1 MKKVILIAACLFS
14 LTVVNAQDV
23 TATTPAKKAERA
35 SLTPEQRAQKQTDE
49 LNTIVVLTADQ
60 KTKVYDLALAKVK
73 KVEEIKVKYKDSQ
86 DRNQESVELSPVRK
100 EFQQNVKAL
109 LTPEQIEKYNT
120 NQKEKRASGKGSPGT
135 QD

>member
-1 MKKVILIAACLFS
+1 MKKVILIAACLLS
-14 LTVVNAQDV
+14 LTVVNAQDA
-23 TATTPAKKAERA
+23 TATTPLKKAERA
-35 SLTPEQRAQKQTDE
+35 PLTPEQRAQKQTDE

-86 DRNQESVELSPVRK
+86 DRNQESAELSPVKK

-109 LTPEQIEKYNT
+109 LTPEQIEKYNA